1 VVLEVTAVTDK
12 GMVIPVAKKE
22 FREIGLDLDGRQKM
36 GSWEIKEIVDLALQP
51 GKTLRERFVAELPD
65 DTRSAEV
72 EVKVTMWPSP
82 KKELVMDR
90 VIRRVEFERHPQ

>member
-1 VVLEVTAVTDK
+1 MVMEVTARTDK

-22 FREIGLDLDGRQKM
+22 FREVGLDLDGRQRS

-51 GKTLRERFVAELPD
+51 GKTLQERFVTELPG
-65 DTRSAEV
+65 DTRSAEI
-72 EVKVTMWPSP
+72 EVKVSMWPSP

-90 VIRRVEFERHPQ
+90 VLRRIDFERDLQ

>member
-1 VVLEVTAVTDK
+1 MTAVTDK
-12 GMVIPVAKKE
+12 GMVIPIAKKE

-51 GKTLRERFVAELPD
+51 GETLRERFVAELPD

-82 KKELVMDR
+82 KEAVVMER
-90 VIRRVEFERHPQ
+90 VIRRVEFEGGPR